1 MLDDHD
7 HRLPLEAFGVV
18 AGLFERLL
26 EANADQPVREAIG
39 DLEELQDAM
48 SQLDAYNAFQREW
61 QQVGGQAARRTS
73 KTRQISGLTP

>member
-48 SQLDAYNAFQREW
+48 SQLDAYNAFQPDRFLRRELN
-61 QQVGGQAARRTS
+61 AALRELGKRR
-73 KTRQISGLTP
+73 P